1 MVALWQHEERPPT
14 WHHHLV
20 AALATVAVLY
30 GAAFA
35 AHELAVVAGVEGL
48 RGQVLVALSAAEA
61 ALVPVAV
68 LVVQLLQHMGGGHLR
83 VSGGGP
89 ACLLAMCTAAKDD
102 GLLIL
107 YHISSANKQ
116 H

>member
-68 LVVQLLQHMGGGHLR
+68 LVVQLLQHMGGGDTCG
-83 VSGGGP
+83 S
-89 ACLLAMCTAAKDD
+89 AAAAPLVCSPCARRRRMT
-102 GLLIL
+102 G
-107 YHISSANKQ
+107 Y
-116 H
+116 